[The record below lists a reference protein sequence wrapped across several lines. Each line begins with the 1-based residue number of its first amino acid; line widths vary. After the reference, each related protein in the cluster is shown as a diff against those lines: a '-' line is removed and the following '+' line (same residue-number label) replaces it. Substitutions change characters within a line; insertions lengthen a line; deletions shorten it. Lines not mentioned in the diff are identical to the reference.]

1 MKIAQNLD
9 ISEFLDSEEKILAY
23 LNAIIEDND
32 LPLLLQAIGHIAK
45 ARGMATIAKESGLGR
60 ESLYKAFNENSQPKF
75 DTVKR
80 VLKAMNISIS
90 FAPISDPKP
99 NVNSPI
105 RSSTRNSIRSKKQ
118 KEAA

>member
-1 MKIAQNLD
+1 MKVAHNLD
-9 ISEFLDSEEKILAY
+9 ISEFLDSEAKISAY
-23 LNAIIEDND
+23 LTAIMEDND

-45 ARGMATIAKESGLGR
+45 ARGMATIAKDSGLGR

-80 VLKAMNISIS
+80 VLNAMNISIN
-90 FAPISDPKP
+90 FTPTTDPNP
-99 NVNSPI
+99 GSNSPI
-105 RSSTRNSIRSKKQ
+105 RSSTRTSIRSRKQ

>member
-1 MKIAQNLD
+1 MKVAQNLD
-9 ISEFLDSEEKILAY
+9 ISEFLDSEEKISAY
-23 LNAIIEDND
+23 LTAIMEDND

-45 ARGMATIAKESGLGR
+45 ARGMATIAKDSGLGR

-80 VLKAMNISIS
+80 VLNAMNISIN
-90 FAPISDPKP
+90 FTPTIDPKP
-99 NVNSPI
+99 GANSPI
-105 RSSTRNSIRSKKQ
+105 RSSTRSSIRSRKQ

>member
-9 ISEFLDSEEKILAY
+9 ISEFLDSEEKISAY
-23 LNAIIEDND
+23 LTAIMEDND

-45 ARGMATIAKESGLGR
+45 ARGMATIAKDSGLGR

-80 VLKAMNISIS
+80 VLNAMNISIN
-90 FAPISDPKP
+90 FTPTTDPKSGA
-99 NVNSPI
+99 NSPI
-105 RSSTRNSIRSKKQ
+105 RSSTRSSIRSRKQ